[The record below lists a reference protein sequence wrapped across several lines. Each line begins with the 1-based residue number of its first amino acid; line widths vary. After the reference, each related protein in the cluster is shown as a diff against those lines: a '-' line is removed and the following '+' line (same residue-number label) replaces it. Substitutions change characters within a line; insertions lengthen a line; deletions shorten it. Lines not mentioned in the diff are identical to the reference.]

1 MRSFHQDRLGT
12 NTGKALKKDYR
23 CLAETL
29 MYTTLAGWEATKDPS
44 ALQVT
49 KADGT
54 VSSAAS
60 NIAPCY

>member
-1 MRSFHQDRLGT
+1 
-12 NTGKALKKDYR
+12 
-23 CLAETL
+23 